1 MISGYNLVELGIRVA
16 QGEPL
21 PITQED
27 VKLNG
32 HSIQCRI
39 NAENSANF
47 VPSPGR
53 LWDCHFPSG
62 YGIRVDS
69 HAHIGYDMPRCFD
82 SLLAKIIV
90 WGKTRDEAIRRMRSA
105 LNETRLEGVDT
116 LIPLHLRILD
126 ENDFNA
132 RDITIHYID
141 EHKELLR

>member
-16 QGEPL
+16 QGESL

-27 VKLNG
+27 IELNG

-90 WGKTRDEAIRRMRSA
+90 WGKTREEAIRRMRSA

>member
-16 QGEPL
+16 QGESL

-27 VKLNG
+27 VELNG

-82 SLLAKIIV
+82 SLVAKIIV
-90 WGKTRDEAIRRMRSA
+90 WGKTREEAIRRMRSA

>member
-1 MISGYNLVELGIRVA
+1 M
-16 QGEPL
+16 
-21 PITQED
+21 PITQND
-27 VKLNG
+27 IVLNG

-39 NAENSANF
+39 NAENSTNF

-90 WGKTRDEAIRRMRSA
+90 WGRTRKEAIRRMRSA

-126 ENDFNA
+126 EDDFKS

-141 EHKELLR
+141 DHQELMR